1 MRIIFTLNGIEI
13 NDPNNWAELEI
24 ELNYDKNN
32 NNEVVSI
39 NNWELGVGQSN
50 NAKDGAVIANRHI
63 LGGQTG
69 SVGVFEGVPFNIDL
83 DNELGQ
89 KLDLFKGY
97 LDMSRAHVECDF
109 VDAPAIERG
118 GIDWL
123 NEVIDSVSYETLVEL
138 KKITKNDYIPV
149 PYVINKKV
157 SAGEIIIAVVSVFV
171 VVQTLKQ
178 QFNELLKWGFGV
190 AGILNAIASILSL
203 VIQIAY
209 IVTLLIALVRLV
221 LDLYNMLVQPVKYH
235 LGMYAVDSLRIGL
248 EHFGLKLSSSILE
261 THPYNKMVIIP
272 EKYNLKEDNL
282 KGLKAVAGYFKPNPN
297 EQVGYYKGTPGD
309 LLRALQLMFH
319 AKIDIR
325 DGILHF
331 EKQNFQ
337 IPAPLYQLPAL
348 EDTGYEFNSEDFIS
362 NYIISF
368 AIDQSDRNTVQEY
381 TGTKVQ
387 IQTLPKTI
395 TNKDMVLLRNLVQQ
409 NIGFALGKR
418 KTSFTLIEEFLLV
431 LFKEI
436 DKIVGFMVK
445 IVNEVIVI
453 ANNMLKTYNA
463 MVKAM
468 SILKIKLVL
477 NPVEIKPL
485 VPPNFT
491 NLIEGRINM
500 LKMETDFIAVPK
512 VVLIDNHTDARNNVL
527 LANNEEHLN
536 ARFLWDGYHYFVSF
550 IPQKGSKGN
559 QYLKRRVDSPIPFCF
574 DDYKKVRKNSAIFD
588 SDGTDGKLIG
598 WKFNPKNETVTGT
611 YKIHH
616 IYTTNLVEK
625 IIEPDGK

>member
-50 NAKDGAVIANRHI
+50 NAKDGAVIANNHI
-63 LGGQTG
+63 ASGITG
-69 SVGVFEGVPFNIDL
+69 DVGVFEGIPFEVDL
-83 DNELGQ
+83 DSERGERLSLT
-89 KLDLFKGY
+89 KAY
-97 LDMSRAHVECDF
+97 LDISRAHVECNL

-138 KKITKNDYIPV
+138 KVITKADYIPV
-149 PYVINKKV
+149 PYVINKKTN
-157 SAGEIIIAVVSVFV
+157 AGEVIISVISVFV
-171 VVQTLKQ
+171 IVQTLRQ
-178 QFNELLKWGFGV
+178 QILQLSQWSFGV
-190 AGILNAIASILSL
+190 AGLLNAIASILSL
-203 VIQIAY
+203 ILQIAY
-209 IVTLLIALVRLV
+209 IVTLLIALVKMII
-221 LDLYNMLVQPVKYH
+221 DLYNMLIQPVKYH

-261 THPYNKMVIIP
+261 TAPYNKMLIIP

-282 KGLKAVAGYFKPNPN
+282 KGLKAVVGFFTPNPN

-381 TGTKVQ
+381 KGTKVQ

-418 KTSFTLIEEFLLV
+418 KTEFTEIEEFLLV
-431 LFKEI
+431 LFKI
-436 DKIVGFMVK
+436 VDKIVGEIVK
-445 IVNEVIVI
+445 VINKVIKAVNNII
-453 ANNMLKTYNA
+453 KTINKMIDA
-463 MVKAM
+463 LEFLG
-468 SILKIKLVL
+468 IKIKNKPKEV
-477 NPVEIKPL
+477 KPL
-485 VPPNFT
+485 KPPNFAG
-491 NLIEGRINM
+491 LIEDRIGM
-500 LKMETDFIAVPK
+500 LKMESDFIAVPK
-512 VVLIDNHTDARNNVL
+512 VVLIDNNSDARNNVL
-527 LANNEEHLN
+527 LSNNEADLN
-536 ARFLWDGYHYFVSF
+536 ARKLWDDYHYFVSF

-588 SDGTDGKLIG
+588 SNGNDGKLIG
-598 WKFNPKNETVTGT
+598 WKFNINNETVTGT

-625 IIEPDGK
+625 IIEPDGT